1 MLEGLL
7 ALVLNRYVGEYLDD
21 INTDNLSI
29 ALLSGQVE
37 LENVPL
43 KKSALSKL
51 ELPLSLK
58 SGVVGKLT
66 LTIPITSLRSE
77 PWIVKLSDV
86 LILLEPSFNVYEEEY
101 LEKCEMERKEKL
113 LLELEELHKK
123 AILKKINY
131 STPDDS
137 EQNQWWGASMI
148 TSIINNIHLIVDNVH
163 IRYEDDQTLEVPFNS
178 GIRIQNITVNTANS
192 QWKTG
197 FVNSENENFSF
208 KKLNIKGVS
217 IYWNGHDQV
226 ISDIT
231 CINQLR
237 DLLLP
242 QNYRDNCNV
251 IKSFGLQ
258 MRMSKNLS
266 KLPLFHEDTPRFK
279 IDIRPTKLDVEM
291 TTLQLHQFRALSKEW
306 ARIDRAKNFRKWRPS
321 VSIKDNPK
329 VWWKFAILCVK
340 EPISKVI
347 NRNTITYAYNR
358 AKLVN
363 QYVIAYKKRLVYF
376 LKNKITEMPDGNKIL
391 LENLTIF
398 ENIEGDTE
406 KASDTAFIK
415 QIERGNEISYYEL
428 SILRDVLAKK
438 IMNEID
444 KDMKK
449 IPLENI
455 IKEEKDD
462 EFEELEVK
470 RKSSNVVEDSNS
482 TSSNIYG
489 WLTSWISGTSKN
501 GEILEDDDK
510 KFFDKEEDF
519 SSIKSHT
526 LPPNLK
532 KLEQQVEQD
541 LFDALNETWDDTAVF
556 TRDKV
561 LANFTLQIDRIILRL
576 INENKMN
583 DIPAS
588 RCLTMDMSKVSSKVI
603 FSARERRTNI
613 LLTAGNFNIQ
623 CTKVTSLFS
632 ENTISEVDHLSSASF
647 EDDLDKQNTDL
658 FYSNEVDDSALGLFG
673 ETTTADVAQVMF
685 AIGRSNHD
693 IRYGC
698 QNETNSPILTM
709 SYSRFAPKS
718 TVFHNLNAELKP
730 ISVTYDESAIDD
742 LYSMFG
748 IKEDDGIGGKE
759 FIETDEP
766 KRDEFKIRENNFY
779 CHFKIPIVEIELK
792 TKRKNLFN
800 DEGEADVGESFATLI
815 MDGVNVGLAKTEQFV
830 TKYKFS
836 VQKLCLR
843 DMYDNKFAKLL
854 EIQKNNK
861 LGLSK
866 TISKSYQTLNSINV
880 VGKKHLSLNDLRVV
894 GYDNEKTSEK
904 VIGKNK
910 YFNKKIFGHI
920 SSDFEMSETDQLLLS
935 ITYVN
940 KKHPQFSTKYKETEI
955 NVDGQMSDVIV
966 GMNRRSWIL
975 IQDFIGLIPR
985 PQKGKFNFDKQ
996 DIELFTQFLSQSGME
1011 FEETVKITGK
1021 YLSNC
1026 KNLPKSSSNMEINL
1040 FMDTVK
1046 IFMNYPRANTY
1057 LGSVDVDDVNLSL
1070 KIDRNNDKKPMLMDI
1085 GLSKLL
1091 VNSNT
1096 CSYSCLYPN
1105 VISIY
1110 NTEKDDKKRGI
1121 RISIEKN
1128 RTSDPH
1134 LEKPYDMKLTMDV
1147 DKSYRFVYLH
1157 TQRFLISFSDFWTN
1171 LMDLQEQI
1179 TKKRIINID
1188 EVDECKLKGRILL
1201 KINADCETFTILPLN
1216 QFSTECIILES
1227 TNLSLSNR
1235 FQLASETT
1243 FYDENVIE
1251 KNAMQDGTDCLLD
1264 NMEILLS
1271 NLKIYKGRRITNESR
1286 KNCVSIISFN
1296 ESEIGV
1302 LSKSILNKDYD
1313 LRVLFSRNLSNFISR
1328 NVPNM
1333 SAVLFFNDIDITF
1346 TTDFYKLLRGFLDK
1360 NLGDS
1365 IIQNPD
1371 TIPLECLLRP
1381 AQDIDA
1387 EQLKSFINFSFRI
1400 QFNNVNLHML
1410 TPTKEFNDYENLG
1423 TLIFSDVLL
1432 SFDSY
1437 VENQSELNLVCH
1449 SIFLKDSRDSYSNEK
1464 SNVFKD
1470 TLLPK
1475 YDNCKDKSVIAEIH
1489 MLMKKDEAPKVT
1501 FVLQKVRLLC
1511 IIDWYINIKDFI
1523 LLNTDFVPPTDEE
1536 MSISQEF
1543 NSLFNSQE
1551 MPINKSVSVMVHE
1564 RKHTISLKLQ
1574 LTDTDFIFF
1583 EDISDSKSLSLIL
1596 SFTGSLYLDDVNGL
1610 LNVKLE
1616 VMKTQLSWSIFTSER
1631 DTICLISTPMKF
1643 SVEIGCE
1650 TSKLTLTEKV
1660 ASIITG
1666 MHLEEKLPK
1675 HVCSCYIEESSF
1687 RLSYKDALIVNS
1699 VLTGTIENFK
1709 KSLNHVHWKPPPND
1723 NPTAFNSTKIKRVQV
1738 NISKF
1743 SFWFLDDFK
1752 GPAVSV
1758 MRISASNTVIEKIH
1772 NDFNCKGSLSMEYYN
1787 SKLGNWEQF
1796 LDTVVIDSLAIHQ
1809 PKNQKKVIDIK
1820 INKDSPLDFNI
1831 TTPLIHLC
1839 NTLSKKLPYMIKA
1852 IDENFKIWCR
1862 KGRTNQVS
1870 YSIKNDTGS
1879 DIAFTYQIDKIHS
1892 KDNVSQKSVK
1902 WFHVGVGKNV
1912 SFTLP
1917 ISRSHLYDTINTNQ
1931 NKLAIFIDGYEELPI
1946 ISLESIKIFTVY
1958 GKRKNNPKF
1967 KNSGYK
1973 TKVIISITMDNDG
1986 RKSISIRSAF
1996 SIINYLTVPFMLR
2009 LDNTDYGEIEWQKV
2023 RIEPQSEYYVPL
2035 NYVNARIYGRPLLSD
2050 SEILPNKIT
2059 EYIIIDLK
2067 DEYFYK
2073 LYQKAIL
2080 KKFKHDD
2087 DKISY
2092 TCISSKQDDKVYLY
2106 KNIPGQIITI
2116 FSPFIIRN
2124 QLPTDVQCLVNG
2136 KTYSCKSSKTISM
2149 VDVNINE
2156 NIEIKFMTDKLV
2168 STNSIKINKGSIKKE
2183 NDEKSLIVNM
2193 EDEQGRQLDIYTNI
2207 FLAKS
2212 GSIVIVIWVTYWIVN
2227 KSGIPLI
2234 IKKRGSSSDVAGQL
2248 PEHEYGKDK
2257 NPLMLSFKDDEEIKK
2272 CKVRIGN
2279 KFAPNREYTSEYSNS
2294 FKLTPG
2300 EHSLTLF
2307 LKHPNEPTLIYNIGV
2322 EINQGRGR
2330 YKNTQVIIFT
2340 PRYLLINRSSHKIH
2354 VTHSDDIHSKN
2365 KVILDPTSNVIWN
2378 ESFEDNKMI
2387 CVRRDDVKYWSQPF
2401 KINQV
2406 DSFHVNMRAYDETPN
2421 FVRVEIT
2428 LNNARFCITFTDTD
2442 LYPPP
2447 IQIVND
2453 SHIPVLYH
2461 QQIETS
2467 IPSHLRSICKA
2478 HSKIDYSWDC
2488 LYDKKL
2494 LTLQASTFKSNTYD
2508 LSKPSFGPPLIYENY
2523 SYIFLKST
2531 IQCNDNNFKN
2541 IASMKGHVLTV
2552 AENNRVR
2559 LVSINKNLPDS
2570 TQLWNITD
2578 EGYIE
2583 NVSLKIIEN
2592 NIPVSYVLDVNKE
2605 GESYGLI
2612 VNKKDLSR
2620 KKTQLWK
2627 FDKDGRIQCGIAGY
2641 CLKRKDRNYLR
2652 LEKYCE
2658 TSSVDDDSLFIHIFQ
2673 KEGDGILNVV
2683 SNYEGPTFVVR
2694 ISDYNSSKNTDTSSN
2709 TKKEPLYDIN
2719 FYIPKGIGVSLI
2731 NNSFEELIYGRFCG
2745 VYLNVTVKNNSYEG
2759 TLNVKSIQID
2769 NQLEE
2774 AQQFHFIYCDS
2785 PDDRLRD
2792 DFYIPNNQEDASVL
2806 YYSSLPALKVEL
2818 NWTPKEHYDSFEC
2831 LRILFSNINI
2841 NLDELLL
2848 WKFFEFIKESVN
2860 DDNIL
2865 SDNFNQ
2871 PPSTDLDCVDI
2882 RSARRCY
2889 FGSLHLKVGN
2899 VSLSINTIPFNG
2911 MPKKL
2916 KKIKS
2921 NFNIQ
2926 LISFENAIISLPPF
2940 KQEHTFETLSFLAES
2955 LSKFYISEL
2964 KTQTFKII
2972 VSLDAFGNPLGL
2984 ATDIKESFQAL
2995 VFEGDLTGFVSGFG
3009 YGVANSFSKV
3019 VATVANGIG
3028 TLTYDENHE
3037 LLRRK
3042 AIKSSNEPNQN
3053 NPLTHIYSGFKGLGV
3068 GVIGGITAIASN
3080 TAKETQKEGII
3091 VGSVKGIGTGVVDT
3105 FTKPIQGVFD
3115 FIGGTA
3121 LAMKEIAGSG
3131 YMKKS
3136 NIPSVRLRP
3145 QGYYQQFQNSR
3156 QKSRLLIY
3164 NNNPG
3169 II

>member
-86 LILLEPSFNVYEEEY
+86 LILLESSFDYYDEEY
-101 LEKCEMERKEKL
+101 LERCEIERKEKL

-123 AILKKINY
+123 AILKRINY
-131 STPDDS
+131 SSFDDS
-137 EQNQWWGASMI
+137 EKNQWWGASMI
-148 TSIINNIHLIVDNVH
+148 TSIVNNIHLIIDNVH
-163 IRYEDDQTLEVPFNS
+163 IRYEDCQTLPVPFNC

-197 FVNSENENFSF
+197 FVNNDNDNFSF

-217 IYWNGHDQV
+217 IYWNGHDQI
-226 ISDIT
+226 ISDVT
-231 CINQLR
+231 CVDQLR

-242 QNYRDNCNV
+242 QNYKNNCNV

-291 TTLQLHQFRALSKEW
+291 TTLQLYQFRALSKEW

-321 VSIKDNPK
+321 VSIKDDPAK
-329 VWWKFAILCVK
+329 WWKFAILCVK

-347 NRNTITYAYNR
+347 SRNTMKYAYNR

-363 QYVIAYKKRLVYF
+363 QYVRTYEKRLICF
-376 LKNKITEMPDGNKIL
+376 LKNKIKKMPEMTEIL
-391 LENLTIF
+391 LKHLTIL
-398 ENIEGDTE
+398 ETVIEDTE

-428 SILRDVLAKK
+428 SILRDVLAKR
-438 IMNEID
+438 IMNVID
-444 KDMKK
+444 KDIEK
-449 IPLENI
+449 ISFENI
-455 IKEEKDD
+455 VKGKDD
-462 EFEELEVK
+462 EFEELIAK
-470 RKSSNVVEDSNS
+470 PKNDDVVEDPTS
-482 TSSNIYG
+482 TTSNIYD
-489 WLTSWISGTSKN
+489 WLTSWISGASKN
-501 GEILEDDDK
+501 GELLEDEDN

-519 SSIKSHT
+519 SSIKSHI

-532 KLEQQVEQD
+532 KVEQQVEQE
-541 LFDALNETWDDTAVF
+541 LFDALNETWDDTAIF

-561 LANFTLQIDRIILRL
+561 LANLTIQIDRIILRI

-588 RCLTMDMSKVSSKVI
+588 RCLTMDMSNVSSKVS
-603 FSARERRTNI
+603 FSARERKTNV
-613 LLTAGNFNIQ
+613 LLTTDNFNIQ
-623 CTKVTSLFS
+623 CTKVTSLLH
-632 ENTISEVDHLSSASF
+632 ENTISEVDNMSCASF
-647 EDDLDKQNTDL
+647 EEDIDKQNHDML
-658 FYSNEVDDSALGLFG
+658 YPNEGNDTILGLFG
-673 ETTTADVAQVMF
+673 ETTSIDVAQVMF
-685 AIGRSNHD
+685 AIGRSS
-693 IRYGC
+693 YGMRC
-698 QNETNSPILTM
+698 DQETETKSPIIVM

-718 TVFHNLNAELKP
+718 TVFHKFNAELEP

-748 IKEDDGIGGKE
+748 IKKDDEMNGKE
-759 FIETDEP
+759 IIENDGP
-766 KRDEFKIRENNFY
+766 KQDEFKIRENNFY
-779 CHFKIPIVEIELK
+779 CHFKIPIVEVELK

-800 DEGEADVGESFATLI
+800 DEGDSDVGESFATL
-815 MDGVNVGLAKTEQFV
+815 MMEGVNIGLAKTEQFI

-836 VQKLCLR
+836 VQTMCLR
-843 DMYDNKFAKLL
+843 DMYDNKFDKIL
-854 EIQKNNK
+854 EIQKNN
-861 LGLSK
+861 GLK
-866 TISKSYQTLNSINV
+866 FVKPISKSNPTLYSTTTIEKRNS
-880 VGKKHLSLNDLRVV
+880 SFNDLRIKE
-894 GYDNEKTSEK
+894 YNNDMFDKKITE
-904 VIGKNK
+904 KNK
-910 YFNKKIFGHI
+910 YFNRKISGCV

-935 ITYVN
+935 ITYIN
-940 KKHPQFSTKYKETEI
+940 RKHPQFLTKYKEIEFNIDTQI
-955 NVDGQMSDVIV
+955 SDAIV

-975 IQDFIGLIPR
+975 IQDFIGLIPKI
-985 PQKGKFNFDKQ
+985 PKDKFNFDKQ
-996 DIELFTQFLSQSGME
+996 DIDLFTKFLEQSGLDTDK
-1011 FEETVKITGK
+1011 TVKVTEK
-1021 YLSNC
+1021 YLSKVIDIC
-1026 KNLPKSSSNMEINL
+1026 KPSSNMKINIS
-1040 FMDTVK
+1040 MDTLK
-1046 IFMNYPRANTY
+1046 IFMNFPRANTY
-1057 LGSVDVDDVNLSL
+1057 LGSIDLDDVNLC
-1070 KIDRNNDKKPMLMDI
+1070 INFDRNNDKTPMLMNVS
-1085 GLSKLL
+1085 LSKLL

-1096 CSYSCLYPN
+1096 CSYSYLYPN
-1105 VISIY
+1105 IISIC
-1110 NTEKDDKKRGI
+1110 NMGNDGTKNGI
-1121 RISIEKN
+1121 NFTIEKN
-1128 RTSDPH
+1128 RTTDLS
-1134 LEKPYDMKLTMDV
+1134 LERPYDMAISMNV
-1147 DKSYRFVYLH
+1147 DKNYRFAYFH
-1157 TQRFLISFSDFWTN
+1157 IQRFLITFSDFWTN
-1171 LMDLQEQI
+1171 FLDLQEQI
-1179 TKKRIINID
+1179 TKKRLVNID
-1188 EVDECKLKGRILL
+1188 EIGECKLKGRISLNL
-1201 KINADCETFTILPLN
+1201 NINCEVNIILPLN
-1216 QFSTECIILES
+1216 QYSTQCMILQS
-1227 TNLSLSNR
+1227 TSLLLSNK
-1235 FQLASETT
+1235 FELASKTN
-1243 FYDENVIE
+1243 FYDEYVIE
-1251 KNAMQDGTDCLLD
+1251 KNAMQDGADCLLD
-1264 NMEILLS
+1264 NMEILLQ
-1271 NLKIYKGRRITNESR
+1271 NLKIYEGRRVP
-1286 KNCVSIISFN
+1286 KNSNKTCLPLFFFK
-1296 ESEIGV
+1296 ESEIEV
-1302 LSKSILNKDYD
+1302 LSKSILGKDYD

-1333 SAVLFFNDIDITF
+1333 SAVLFFKDIDITF
-1346 TTDFYKLLRGFLDK
+1346 TTEFYKLLRGFLDK

-1365 IIQNPD
+1365 IIQDPD

-1400 QFNNVNLHML
+1400 QFDNVNLHLL
-1410 TPTKEFNDYENLG
+1410 TPIKNSYDYENLG
-1423 TLIFSDVLL
+1423 TLVFNDVLL

-1437 VENQSELNLVCH
+1437 VENHSELNLVCY
-1449 SIFLKDSRDSYSNEK
+1449 SILLQDSRNNSSNEK
-1464 SNVFKD
+1464 ENFFKN
-1470 TLLPK
+1470 TLLSK
-1475 YDNCKDKSVIAEIH
+1475 YQNSKSKSVFTEIH
-1489 MLMKKDEAPKVT
+1489 VLMKKDEAPKVT
-1501 FVLQKVRLLC
+1501 FVLQKIRILC
-1511 IIDWYINIKDFI
+1511 ILDWYINIKDFI
-1523 LLNTDFVPPTDEE
+1523 LLTTDFVLPTEQE
-1536 MSISQEF
+1536 VSMSKEF
-1543 NSLFNSQE
+1543 NSLFDNQE
-1551 MPINKSVSVMVHE
+1551 MPINKNVSVMVHE

-1583 EDISDSKSLSLIL
+1583 ENNSDPKSLSLIL
-1596 SFTGSLYLDDVNGL
+1596 SYTGSLYLDDINGQ

-1616 VMKTQLSWSIFTSER
+1616 VMNTQLSWSIFMSEK

-1643 SVEIGCE
+1643 SVELGCE

-1660 ASIITG
+1660 ASLIAGIR
-1666 MHLEEKLPK
+1666 LEEKLPK
-1675 HVCSCYIEESSF
+1675 HVCTCYVKESSF
-1687 RLSYKDALIVNS
+1687 RLSYKDALVVNS
-1699 VLTGTIENFK
+1699 VVSGTIENFK
-1709 KSLNHVHWKPPPND
+1709 KLSNHEHWKPLPNN
-1723 NPTAFNSTKIKRVQV
+1723 NPTAFNSTKIKKIQI
-1738 NISKF
+1738 NISQF

-1752 GPAVSV
+1752 GPAVSI
-1758 MRISASNTVIEKIH
+1758 MRICASNTIIEKIY
-1772 NDFNCKGSLSMEYYN
+1772 NDFNCKGSISMEYYN
-1787 SKLGNWEQF
+1787 SKLGDWEQ
-1796 LDTVVIDSLAIHQ
+1796 LLNPVIIDSLTITQ
-1809 PKNQKKVIDIK
+1809 PKNEKKIINIK
-1820 INKDSPLDFNI
+1820 IDKDSPLDFNI
-1831 TTPLIHLC
+1831 TTSFIHLC
-1839 NTLSKKLPYMIKA
+1839 NTLSKKFPYMIKT
-1852 IDENFKIWCR
+1852 IDENFKTWCR
-1862 KGRTNQVS
+1862 RGRTNQVS
-1870 YSIKNDTGS
+1870 YSFKNDTGC
-1879 DIAFTYQIDKIHS
+1879 DIAFTYQVDKIHS
-1892 KDNVSQKSVK
+1892 KDSTLQKSVK
-1902 WFHVGVGKNV
+1902 WFHVGVDKNV
-1912 SFTLP
+1912 LFTLP
-1917 ISRSHLYDTINTNQ
+1917 ISRSHLYDTVNTNQ

-1946 ISLESIKIFTVY
+1946 ISLESIKMFTVY
-1958 GKRKNNPKF
+1958 GKRKNNSKF
-1967 KNSGYK
+1967 KNGGYK
-1973 TKVIISITMDNDG
+1973 TKIIISITMDTDG
-1986 RKSISIRSAF
+1986 RKSISIRSQF

-2009 LDNTDYGEIEWQKV
+2009 IDNTDYGEIEWKKV
-2023 RIEPQSEYYVPL
+2023 RIESQTNYYVPL
-2035 NYVNARIYGRPLLSD
+2035 NYVNARIYGRSLLD
-2050 SEILPNKIT
+2050 DTEILPNKIS

-2067 DEYFYK
+2067 DEYFSK
-2073 LYQKAIL
+2073 LYQEPIL
-2080 KKFKHDD
+2080 KKYKHSNGE
-2087 DKISY
+2087 ISY
-2092 TCISSKQDDKVYLY
+2092 AYISSKQDDKVYLY

-2116 FSPFIIRN
+2116 FSPLIIRN
-2124 QLPTDVQCLVNG
+2124 QLPTDVQCLVNN
-2136 KTYSCKSSKTISM
+2136 KNYLCKSSKNISM

-2156 NIEIKFMTDKLV
+2156 IIEIKFMTEKLV
-2168 STNSIKINKGSIKKE
+2168 SIKPININKENIKKE
-2183 NDEKSLIVNM
+2183 NDEKSLIISM
-2193 EDEQGRQLDIYTNI
+2193 EDEQGRQLDIYANI

-2212 GSIVIVIWVTYWIVN
+2212 GSIVIVIWVTYWVVN

-2234 IKKRGSSSDVAGQL
+2234 VKKRGSSSDVAGQL
-2248 PEHEYGKDK
+2248 PEHEYAKDK
-2257 NPLMLSFKDDEEIKK
+2257 NPLILSFKDDEEIKK

-2279 KFAPNREYTSEYSNS
+2279 KFAPNKEYISEYSNS

-2307 LKHPNEPTLIYNIGV
+2307 LRHPNEPTLIYNIGV
-2322 EINQGRGR
+2322 EISQGTGK

-2354 VTHSDDIHSKN
+2354 VTHSDDIYSKD
-2365 KVILDPTSNVIWN
+2365 KVILDSTSNVIWN

-2421 FVRVEIT
+2421 FIRVEIT

-2447 IQIVND
+2447 IQIIND
-2453 SHIPVLYH
+2453 SHIPVLYY
-2461 QQIETS
+2461 QQMETS
-2467 IPSHLRSICKA
+2467 IPSYLRSICKA
-2478 HSKIDYSWDC
+2478 HSKIDYSWDNLC
-2488 LYDKKL
+2488 GKKF
-2494 LTLQASTFKSNTYD
+2494 LTLQASSFQSNTYD
-2508 LSKPSFGPPLIYENY
+2508 LSKPTFGPPLNYENY

-2531 IQCNDNNFKN
+2531 IQYNDNNSKT
-2541 IASMKGHVLTV
+2541 IASMKGRVMTIV
-2552 AENNRVR
+2552 ENNRVR
-2559 LVSINKNLPDS
+2559 LISIKKNLPDC

-2583 NVSLKIIEN
+2583 NVSLKTIEN
-2592 NIPVSYVLDVNKE
+2592 DAPVSYVLDVNKDSTNYE
-2605 GESYGLI
+2605 LFI
-2612 VNKKDLSR
+2612 NRKDLSR

-2627 FDKDGRIQCGIAGY
+2627 FDKDGRIRCGLIDY
-2641 CLKRKDRNYLR
+2641 YIKRNDKNYLY
-2652 LEKYCE
+2652 LEKSCE
-2658 TSSVDDDSLFIHIFQ
+2658 ISLLDENDSEFIHIFQ
-2673 KEGDGILNVV
+2673 KEGDGILNVI
-2683 SNYEGPTFVVR
+2683 SNYEGPTLVVR
-2694 ISDYNSSKNTDTSSN
+2694 ISDYNSRKNSEIISTGNKDS
-2709 TKKEPLYDIN
+2709 LYDIN

-2731 NNSFEELIYGRFCG
+2731 NNSYEELIYGRLCG
-2745 VYLNVTVKNNSYEG
+2745 VYLNVTVKDASYEG

-2769 NQLEE
+2769 NQIEE
-2774 AQQFHFIYCDS
+2774 SQQFHFIYCDS
-2785 PDDRLRD
+2785 LDERFRD
-2792 DFYIPNNQEDASVL
+2792 DFYIQNDQDTNLL
-2806 YYSSLPALKVEL
+2806 YYSSSPALKIEL
-2818 NWTPKEHYDSFEC
+2818 NWIPKEHYDCFEC

-2848 WKFFEFIKESVN
+2848 WKFFEFIQESTTN
-2860 DDNIL
+2860 DNNLL

-2871 PPSTDLDCVDI
+2871 PPSIDLDCIDVK
-2882 RSARRCY
+2882 SARRCY
-2889 FGSLHLKVGN
+2889 FGTLHLKVGN

-2911 MPKKL
+2911 MPKRLRKF
-2916 KKIKS
+2916 KS

-2964 KTQTFKII
+2964 KTQTFRII

-3019 VATVANGIG
+3019 VASVANGIG

-3042 AIKSSNEPNQN
+3042 AIKSSNETSQN
-3053 NPLTHIYSGFKGLGV
+3053 NPLTHLYSGFKGLGV

-3080 TAKETQKEGII
+3080 TAKETQKEGIL

-3136 NIPSVRLRP
+3136 NIPTVRLRP
-3145 QGYYQQFQNSR
+3145 QGHHQRFQNSEL
-3156 QKSRLLIY
+3156 KTRLFTH